1 MTKKLKKKAKKK
13 VKAKKK
19 LKSKAKLKAK
29 AKKKIKKKTKK
40 ETKKKRAIIRLPETQ
55 YAVQLVGPDELV
67 LNESKEVFKPG
78 RRQILCKVEAVGLC
92 FSDLKLL
99 KQFSSHVRKSEVVS
113 GVDLKILKEIP
124 SYVPGEAPTVPGHE
138 TVVRIE
144 AVGPGVKKYKPGQ
157 RFLVQTDYRWVRT
170 ATSNGAFGYNFE
182 GALAEYVL
190 MDERIITSPKGESML
205 LPVKEKLSGSAV
217 ALVEPWACVEDAY
230 ASTER
235 TRLKKD
241 GHMLVVADTRVT
253 ANTLKKLFRKYGK
266 PARLTWLSGT
276 PIPDRLGVPSN
287 RAKSISA
294 LTDAGY
300 DDVIYFGSYAR
311 VIEELFAKVAL
322 NGILN
327 IVLCGGKLDRE
338 VIALIGRVH
347 YGGIRIIGTKGSDP
361 SESMKIIPATDEI
374 RPGDKINVVG
384 AGGPMGMMHVVRNI
398 CQGIERIKIVASDV
412 DDKRLATLT
421 KIAAPLAEQN
431 SVKYKTLNPTKKK
444 ITEKF
449 DYTAIMAP
457 VPALVTDSVTHA
469 ARGGL
474 INIFAGIPATV
485 PCKLDLNAYIQKKL
499 YFIGTSGSTLD
510 DMKRM
515 LKKAESGKLDTNV
528 SVAAVSG
535 LAGATDGIRAV
546 EKRSIAG
553 KIVVYPAC
561 KNLMLIPL
569 DQMSEKM
576 PQVAECL
583 NDGLWTKE
591 AEQKLFEVYKSLVG
605 G

>member
-1 MTKKLKKKAKKK
+1 MTD
-13 VKAKKK
+13 
-19 LKSKAKLKAK
+19 
-29 AKKKIKKKTKK
+29 I
-40 ETKKKRAIIRLPETQ
+40 PETQ

-67 LNESKEVFKPG
+67 LNKSKEVYPPDPH
-78 RRQILCKVEAVGLC
+78 QILCRVEAVGLC

-113 GVDLKILKEIP
+113 GVDLDILIEIP
-124 SYVPGEAPTVPGHE
+124 SYVPGNAPTVPGHE

-144 AVGPGVKKYKPGQ
+144 AIGRGVKKYKPGQ

-190 MDERIITSPKGESML
+190 MDERIITSPQGESML
-205 LPVKEKLSGSAV
+205 LPVSEELSGSAV

-230 ASTER
+230 VSTER

-241 GHMLVVADTRVT
+241 GHMLIVADTKVT
-253 ANTLKKLFRKYGK
+253 ANTLKKLFSKYGK
-266 PARLTWLSGT
+266 PAQITWLSEA
-276 PIPDRLGVPSN
+276 PIPAGLKIKADRATSMSV
-287 RAKSISA
+287 

-300 DDVIYFGSYAR
+300 DDIIYFGSYAK
-311 VIEELFAKVAL
+311 VVEILFAKVAL

-327 IVLCGGKLDRE
+327 IVLCGDKFGRN
-338 VIALIGRVH
+338 VVAMIGRVH
-347 YGGIRIIGTKGSDP
+347 YGGIRIVGTVGSDP
-361 SESMKIIPATDEI
+361 AESMKVIPDTDEI

-384 AGGPMGMMHVVRNI
+384 AGGPMGMMHVIRNI
-398 CQGIERIKIVASDV
+398 CQGVEGVSLCASDV
-412 DDKRLATLT
+412 DDNRLATLT
-421 KIAAPLAEQN
+421 KIAAPLAKKN
-431 SVKYKTLNPTKKK
+431 AVKYRTFNPTKEK
-444 ITEKF
+444 IDEAF
-449 DYTAIMAP
+449 DYTALMAP
-457 VPALVTDSVTHA
+457 VPALVTASVTNTA
-469 ARGGL
+469 ERGL

-485 PCKLDLNAYIQKKL
+485 TAKIDLDAYIEKQL

-515 LKKAESGKLDTNV
+515 LEKTESGRLDTNL

-546 EKRSIAG
+546 ENRSIAG

-561 KNLMLIPL
+561 KDLPLVPL
-569 DQMSEKM
+569 DKMSEKM

-583 NDGLWTKE
+583 NNGLWTRE
-591 AEQKLFEVYKSLVG
+591 AEQKLLELY
-605 G
+605 

>member
-1 MTKKLKKKAKKK
+1 MTD
-13 VKAKKK
+13 
-19 LKSKAKLKAK
+19 
-29 AKKKIKKKTKK
+29 I
-40 ETKKKRAIIRLPETQ
+40 PETQ

-67 LNESKEVFKPG
+67 LNKSKEVYAPDPH
-78 RRQILCKVEAVGLC
+78 QILCRVEAVGLC

-99 KQFSSHVRKSEVVS
+99 KQFSSHVRKGRVVS
-113 GVDLKILKEIP
+113 GVDLDILIEIP

-144 AVGPGVKKYKPGQ
+144 AIGRGVKKFKPGQ

-190 MDERIITSPKGESML
+190 MDERIITSPQGESML
-205 LPVKEKLSGSAV
+205 LPVSEELSGSAV

-230 ASTER
+230 VSTER
-235 TRLKKD
+235 TSLKKY
-241 GHMLVVADTRVT
+241 GHMLIVADTKVT
-253 ANTLKKLFRKYGK
+253 ADTLKKLFSQYGK
-266 PARLTWLSGT
+266 PDQITWLSEA
-276 PIPDRLGVPSN
+276 PIPAGIKITAN
-287 RAKSISA
+287 RATSMSV

-300 DDVIYFGSYAR
+300 DDVIYFGSDAK
-311 VIEELFAKVAL
+311 VVEVLFAKVAL

-327 IVLCGGKLDRE
+327 IVLCGGKFGRN
-338 VIALIGRVH
+338 VVTMIGRVH
-347 YGGIRIIGTKGSDP
+347 YGGIRIVGTVGSDP
-361 SESMKIIPATDEI
+361 AESMKVIPDTDEI
-374 RPGDKINVVG
+374 RTGDKINVVG
-384 AGGPMGMMHVVRNI
+384 AGGPMGMMHVIRNI
-398 CQGIERIKIVASDV
+398 CQGIEGISLLASDV
-412 DDKRLATLT
+412 DDNRLATLT
-421 KIAAPLAEQN
+421 KIAAPLAEKN
-431 SVKYKTLNPTKKK
+431 AVTYRTFNPTKEK
-444 ITEKF
+444 INEAF
-449 DYTAIMAP
+449 DYTALMAP
-457 VPALVTDSVTHA
+457 VPALVTSSVTNA

-485 PCKLDLNAYIQKKL
+485 TSKIDLDAYIKKQL

-515 LKKAESGKLDTNV
+515 LEKAESGQLDTNL

-546 EKRSIAG
+546 ENRSIAG

-561 KNLMLIPL
+561 KDMPLVPL
-569 DQMSEKM
+569 DKMNEKM

-591 AEQKLFEVYKSLVG
+591 AEQKLLELY
-605 G
+605 